1 MCKNGC
7 AVLCCAVLSVWSYLF
22 EDYSSCAGFVASNEA
37 ARPTLCCVGSEGCLT
52 QNTFSLFSQD
62 VAVTG
67 GTSDR
72 LGFAIRSMG
81 RNLPKKTAF
90 KTPDKEFS
98 NLNSQAD
105 EWVAV

>member
-1 MCKNGC
+1 MGSRRTIRFSRMT
-7 AVLCCAVLSVWSYLF
+7 VLYVVSYSIDDSF
-22 EDYSSCAGFVASNEA
+22 RASNEA
-37 ARPTLCCVGSEGCLT
+37 TRPTLCCVGSQGCLT
-52 QNTFSLFSQD
+52 QNTFSVFSQD
-62 VAVTG
+62 VAVPG

-72 LGFAIRSMG
+72 LGFGMRSMG
-81 RNLPKKTAF
+81 RNLSKKPAF